1 MCESFSKTSSV
12 AVASTAI
19 AYIDFV
25 TSYSC
30 CAIQY
35 AAHAVAP
42 TGAGYCASQNICELY
57 RLYANAECEGG
68 GFMHIHDWH
77 GLSEKEQLDYRT
89 EMLYYFYMAQ
99 GAMDGVM

>member
-1 MCESFSKTSSV
+1 MCASFSKTSSV

-19 AYIDFV
+19 AYIAFV

-57 RLYANAECEGG
+57 RLYANAEYDDC
-68 GFMHIHDWH
+68 GFMHIHNWYS
-77 GLSEKEQLDYRT
+77 LSGKEQLDYRT
-89 EMLYYFYMAQ
+89 EMLYYFYMAK
-99 GAMDGVM
+99 GSMDGVM